1 MWFFY
6 VDIFEGSGLD
16 DIFEEVLGELKSLS
30 FRNVFF
36 GIVIF
41 RLNVIRMLFF
51 WIRYVGI

>member
-16 DIFEEVLGELKSLS
+16 DLFEDVLGELKSLS

-36 GIVIF
+36 VIVIF
-41 RLNVIRMLFF
+41 RLNFIRMLFF